1 MTAVDRKAKI
11 TGHIQRFLEAVFTPG
26 DMIEIRTL
34 KPTRSLNTTNFREA
48 AEFAYSLN
56 EAAANCYYALNP
68 VTSGRGKTAAASDT
82 DIVRRN
88 QYLIDVDPLSSTGR
102 LRDRP
107 REGNMPGSH
116 RVCSPFL

>member
-1 MTAVDRKAKI
+1 MSLRRC
-11 TGHIQRFLEAVFTPG
+11 RFPSRSYARWPAEV
-26 DMIEIRTL
+26 EIRTL

>member
-68 VTSGRGKTAAASDT
+68 VTSGRLLASHTVTRGRHKGRVTLTIATALNQRLTRNT
-82 DIVRRN
+82 DEVETV
-88 QYLIDVDPLSSTGR
+88 Q
-102 LRDRP
+102 
-107 REGNMPGSH
+107 
-116 RVCSPFL
+116 